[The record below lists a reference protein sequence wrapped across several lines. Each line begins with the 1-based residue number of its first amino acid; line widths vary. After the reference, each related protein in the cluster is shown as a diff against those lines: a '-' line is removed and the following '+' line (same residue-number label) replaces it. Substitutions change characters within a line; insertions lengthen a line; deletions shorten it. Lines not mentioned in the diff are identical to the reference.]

1 MPANRG
7 RTITSFGQMF
17 GTLSGGVTFVPVIPP
32 EPPVQLQQG
41 PHLRSGGQPV
51 SPRLRRLLM
60 RGIFPDE
67 ISELEEKELRV
78 ILLALDLFDD

>member
-7 RTITSFGQMF
+7 RTITSFGQLF
-17 GTLSGGVTFVPVIPP
+17 GTISGGVTFVPV
-32 EPPVQLQQG
+32 EPPVTPVQVQQG
-41 PHLRSGGQPV
+41 PHLRSGQPV

-67 ISELEEKELRV
+67 ISELEEEELRI

>member
-7 RTITSFGQMF
+7 RTITSFGQLF
-17 GTLSGGVTFVPVIPP
+17 GTISGGVTFVPEPPVI
-32 EPPVQLQQG
+32 PPVQLQQG

-51 SPRLRRLLM
+51 SPRLRRLLL
-60 RGIFPDE
+60 RGLFLDE
-67 ISELEEKELRV
+67 ISELEEEELRV